1 MYAGITN
8 DVSKRYEAHCSGKG
22 AKYTRANPPVRL
34 LATCPFP
41 DQSEAS
47 KAEYRI
53 KKLPTARK
61 MRFLLDAGGS
71 LAGAV

>member
-8 DVSKRYEAHCSGKG
+8 DVPKRYGAHCSGKG

-41 DQSEAS
+41 DRSEAS

-53 KKLPTARK
+53 KKLPAARK
-61 MRFLLDAGGS
+61 IAYLLDSGGS
-71 LAGAV
+71 LVQAA